1 MKKERKAWSP
11 EARARHAEGVA
22 RYQKQRKAHEITEL
36 FFHLSDL
43 IKTEP
48 TSIMKTFLARNKKFM
63 RIAAIENRAE
73 RLQLIRELVADTMQK
88 IKGGNIVDPV
98 IKAAQS
104 KEAQA
109 KFSKKELA
117 MMTGEAV

>member
-1 MKKERKAWSP
+1 
-11 EARARHAEGVA
+11 
-22 RYQKQRKAHEITEL
+22 
-36 FFHLSDL
+36 
-43 IKTEP
+43 
-48 TSIMKTFLARNKKFM
+48 M
-63 RIAAIENRAE
+63 RIAAIESRGE
-73 RLQLIRELVADTMQK
+73 KLRLIRELVADTMQK
-88 IKGGNIVDPV
+88 IKSGILVDPV